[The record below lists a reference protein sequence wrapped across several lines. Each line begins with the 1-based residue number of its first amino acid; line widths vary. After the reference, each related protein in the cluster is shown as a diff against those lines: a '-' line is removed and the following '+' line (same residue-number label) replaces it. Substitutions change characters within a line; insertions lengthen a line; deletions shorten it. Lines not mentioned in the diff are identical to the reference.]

1 MKYMLRKILA
11 LALVVMTIGVATAQ
25 TNFADFRIKAKDQ
38 DGKNLSGVK
47 ITMLLNN
54 VEVNSDTTDSDGNV
68 GFTTLTPGKY
78 DVKATKEGF
87 PDQEIKG
94 ISLAPGMNA
103 DEEVVFLKAGS
114 GSSMGPAV
122 VRVKGKRAPVD
133 FLKSESVIDGAKILN
148 SGQRGTGLL
157 ESTNSAILSTPQ
169 GISVRGTRADGN
181 GTFVDGQRVSGG
193 GELPSLGTEQISA
206 NVGGIPA
213 MYGDLTGGVFAST
226 TKSATDKVVTV
237 LEGITSTGL
246 DPFGYNKLQGFI
258 SGPIWVKEEKD
269 PSTGKTKRNLKLG
282 YVLVGD
288 LGYFKDQAPT
298 RTGVYRVNDAKLQEI
313 ENNPLVYTPNG
324 FVHSANYLRANDF
337 ELLKARPN
345 SAGGNGNFMG
355 KLEWRPTQGVSLT
368 GYVKYYYS
376 TGLAASNSIM
386 NYKNNAQSDNQTFT
400 GYLLFTQNFKVNKES
415 SIKNAYYS
423 VRAEYQ
429 NSYTLG
435 RDAIHGDDIFNYGY
449 IGKFQSYPTAVY
461 QYANY
466 DAQQN
471 PNKEPKIVRDQ
482 FGNYVQ
488 LRNYWE
494 HVGYA
499 DSLMTFEASDLNPL
513 RAKYTKNIYDYYDS
527 RGFKVQNMNT
537 LLINQGLMN
546 GMNPNGVYSL
556 HGTPGGVT
564 SGYSKSNAERYGVF
578 AVGQMS
584 VKPKSVGSRERT
596 QHDLQAG
603 FYYEQQITRGYGL
616 GANGLWI
623 LMRQQMNKHISE
635 LDLGNPILSYDA
647 NGQFTDT
654 VRYNRLINYGEQ
666 SHFDRAFRDKLI
678 NEGATDVY
686 GNKIDERTFVDINS
700 YDPSMFSL
708 DMFNADELLNNGNGA
723 VSYFGYD
730 HLGNKVIGK
739 PSIEQFLNN
748 KDKRTIGAFQPVY
761 IAAWLQD
768 QFKFKDLV
776 FRVGVR
782 MERYDAN
789 QLVLKDPYSLY
800 PIKTAAEVSE
810 INGLSVSHPT
820 NIGEEYKVYVNDI
833 EAPTKII
840 GYRNGDRW
848 FNADGSELK
857 SAEFLANQTS
867 NGRIAPYLVNPN
879 KLELTKD
886 ALEDFTPAL
895 NLLPRIW
902 FSFPLE
908 PERKSFYVSYDVLAQ
923 RPNQAASFLTI
934 DELYY
939 LKNRQGST
947 ISNGSL
953 QPRIK
958 TDYEV
963 GYKQI
968 FGTKKDRGLEIAAS
982 YSENRKDFGL
992 YQISQGYPVTYTTY
1006 RNIDFS
1012 TITGFRGTFSM
1023 NDIGGVGAIP
1033 GPFSFVASYM
1043 LQFADGT
1050 GSNINSQAAL
1060 IASNQP
1066 NLRNVIPLGELD
1078 IRHNIKLMATWAY
1091 GGGIDPRTKKN
1102 MYLGPKVNGK
1112 EIFKYASFN
1121 VISNSYSGTPYT
1133 PTVRPVQVGAADR
1146 AQIKGVPYGARLPW
1160 QQTFDINITK
1170 GVRFN
1175 RADNGKPLIMSV
1187 FFWIQNVMNARNVNS
1202 VYPFT
1207 GEAMNDGFINSPQGQ
1222 LLAQNQIDAQSYID
1236 LYKIMLASQTGMLGA
1251 PRTVRIGVRINFN

>member
-1 MKYMLRKILA
+1 
-11 LALVVMTIGVATAQ
+11 MTIGVATAQ

-537 LLINQGLMN
+537 LLINQGLIN

-789 QLVLKDPYSLY
+789 QLVLKDPYSL
-800 PIKTAAEVSE
+800 
-810 INGLSVSHPT
+810 
-820 NIGEEYKVYVNDI
+820 
-833 EAPTKII
+833 
-840 GYRNGDRW
+840 
-848 FNADGSELK
+848 
-857 SAEFLANQTS
+857 
-867 NGRIAPYLVNPN
+867 
-879 KLELTKD
+879 
-886 ALEDFTPAL
+886 
-895 NLLPRIW
+895 
-902 FSFPLE
+902 
-908 PERKSFYVSYDVLAQ
+908 
-923 RPNQAASFLTI
+923 
-934 DELYY
+934 
-939 LKNRQGST
+939 
-947 ISNGSL
+947 
-953 QPRIK
+953 
-958 TDYEV
+958 
-963 GYKQI
+963 
-968 FGTKKDRGLEIAAS
+968 
-982 YSENRKDFGL
+982 
-992 YQISQGYPVTYTTY
+992 
-1006 RNIDFS
+1006 
-1012 TITGFRGTFSM
+1012 
-1023 NDIGGVGAIP
+1023 
-1033 GPFSFVASYM
+1033 
-1043 LQFADGT
+1043 
-1050 GSNINSQAAL
+1050 
-1060 IASNQP
+1060 
-1066 NLRNVIPLGELD
+1066 
-1078 IRHNIKLMATWAY
+1078 
-1091 GGGIDPRTKKN
+1091 
-1102 MYLGPKVNGK
+1102 
-1112 EIFKYASFN
+1112 
-1121 VISNSYSGTPYT
+1121 
-1133 PTVRPVQVGAADR
+1133 
-1146 AQIKGVPYGARLPW
+1146 
-1160 QQTFDINITK
+1160 
-1170 GVRFN
+1170 
-1175 RADNGKPLIMSV
+1175 
-1187 FFWIQNVMNARNVNS
+1187 
-1202 VYPFT
+1202 
-1207 GEAMNDGFINSPQGQ
+1207 
-1222 LLAQNQIDAQSYID
+1222 
-1236 LYKIMLASQTGMLGA
+1236 
-1251 PRTVRIGVRINFN
+1251 

>member
-537 LLINQGLMN
+537 LLINQGLIN